1 LTDMFFKVGKIL
13 KPHGLKGNLKVH
25 FYDKDRENQI
35 PEFFFINGEK
45 IFIENFGRIG
55 PNFVIKFKGI
65 DNRTDAEKLKDLY
78 LEVEEKDLVKLK
90 DDQFHSHKIV
100 GSKIISK
107 DGKDIGKVVN
117 IIFLENGDVLEV
129 DIKGKK
135 ETILFKKD
143 FFSMIDPEKKI
154 LKLKYEEEFYAF

>member
-1 LTDMFFKVGKIL
+1 
-13 KPHGLKGNLKVH
+13 
-25 FYDKDRENQI
+25 
-35 PEFFFINGEK
+35 
-45 IFIENFGRIG
+45 
-55 PNFVIKFKGI
+55 
-65 DNRTDAEKLKDLY
+65 LKDLY

-129 DIKGKK
+129 DIKGKRR
-135 ETILFKKD
+135 LFFQKD
-143 FFSMIDPEKKI
+143 FFQR
-154 LKLKYEEEFYAF
+154 